1 MPDLEASLPR
11 NDCFESAQQ
20 EAVAY
25 ARANQQ
31 RQKSRRK
38 LEDAAGE
45 ESKKRSSDAAF
56 ENLRQLTE
64 SPLGS
69 AEKEEDG
76 DLDEQPTLPAKG
88 LTNLV
93 NSNPKSPSAKKLIND
108 FSRELRDRPM
118 MTFGGRRNSADQSG
132 LTQTMAKFDIM
143 KSSTGNMQSS
153 LKRKAS
159 QSPTA

>member
-1 MPDLEASLPR
+1 MPDLEASNPR

-25 ARANQQ
+25 ARANQ

-38 LEDAAGE
+38 QDDAAGE

-118 MTFGGRRNSADQSG
+118 MTFGGRRNSAD
-132 LTQTMAKFDIM
+132 
-143 KSSTGNMQSS
+143 
-153 LKRKAS
+153 
-159 QSPTA
+159 